1 MSEEQRSFKNVE
13 AVNCTF
19 AHCLSLTGMNIIK
32 FAVVGCG
39 HIGKRHAQIICQH
52 PQATLT
58 GLVDTR
64 QPRELNIHPFNV
76 PFFSSL
82 NDLLQSNIET
92 DVINIATPNG
102 LHAQQAIQCLCHD
115 KHVVI
120 EKPMALHTKDAQDI
134 IDAANKYQKQ
144 VFIVKQ
150 NRYSPPVSWLKKEII
165 GNNILGSIFSVQM
178 NCFWNRD
185 ERYYTKDNWHG
196 TKDMDG
202 GTLFTQF
209 SHFIDIFYWLFGDI
223 QNICSAMQSFNHK
236 HITAFE
242 DSGVVT
248 FEFGNN
254 SFGCL
259 HFSTAVWD
267 KNFES
272 SLTIIGENGTIKIGG
287 QYMDKLEYCHIKSYS
302 MPLLQA
308 SNQENDYGGYKGSAG
323 NHVYVIQNVID
334 VLHNKT
340 TITTNAREGMK
351 VVDIIERIY
360 KAAYR

>member
-1 MSEEQRSFKNVE
+1 
-13 AVNCTF
+13 
-19 AHCLSLTGMNIIK
+19 MNIIK

-39 HIGKRHAQIICQH
+39 HIGKRHAQIIAEH
-52 PQATLT
+52 PQAKLT
-58 GLVDTR
+58 ALIDIK
-64 QPRELNIHPFNV
+64 QASELNIHAFNI

-82 NDLLQSNIET
+82 NNFFQSAIET
-92 DVINIATPNG
+92 DVIIIATPNG
-102 LHAQQAIQCLCHD
+102 LHAQQAIECLQHD

-120 EKPMALHTKDAQDI
+120 EKPMALHAKDAQDI
-134 IDAANKYQKQ
+134 VDAAMKYQKQ

-150 NRYSPPVSWLKKEII
+150 NRYSPPVAWLKKEIVDK
-165 GNNILGSIFSVQM
+165 NILGRIYSVQM

-185 ERYYTKDNWHG
+185 ERYYTKDTWHG

-223 QNICSAMQSFNHK
+223 GNITSTMRSFNHK
-236 HITAFE
+236 HLTMFE
-242 DSGVVT
+242 DSGIVT
-248 FEFGNN
+248 FDFGD
-254 SFGCL
+254 SSLGCL
-259 HFSTAVWD
+259 NFSTAVWD

-287 QYMDKLEYCHIKSYS
+287 QYMDKLEYCHIKNYV
-302 MPLLQA
+302 MPVLQ
-308 SNQENDYGGYKGSAG
+308 SSHKENDYEGYKGSAN
-323 NHVYVIQNVID
+323 NHAYVIQNVID

-340 TITTNAREGMK
+340 AITANATEGMK

-360 KAAYR
+360 KAGNS